1 VPERTLNVWRG
12 DASGGA
18 FTPYR
23 LQAAEGM
30 TVLDALHRV
39 QAGEAPDLAVRWN
52 CKAGKCGSCSAEV
65 NGRPALLC
73 MTRLSSLP
81 ESATVAPL
89 KAFPVIRD
97 LVTDVSFNYRKAAEV
112 GAFAPRDATMGAPL
126 YQEDVDRLR
135 EFHNCIECFLCQ
147 DVCHVIRDHEEHKP
161 RYSGPRFFVRLAALE
176 MHPRDAGDR
185 VAFAEQNAGLGRCN
199 VTKCCSEV
207 CPEGIRITD
216 NAIIPLKERAADRYR
231 DPLARLLGL
240 FSNSRKDA

>member
-1 VPERTLNVWRG
+1 
-12 DASGGA
+12 
-18 FTPYR
+18 
-23 LQAAEGM
+23 
-30 TVLDALHRV
+30 
-39 QAGEAPDLAVRWN
+39 
-52 CKAGKCGSCSAEV
+52 
-65 NGRPALLC
+65 